1 MRDDESKLFENLKT
15 QAYRIRATVDV
26 YMPGAKVHSGEP
38 GVIDGSI
45 FESVKANSLT
55 LAELRYCVSNVIKY
69 ILINEYEK
77 MYK

>member
-38 GVIDGSI
+38 GVIDGTIVS
-45 FESVKANSLT
+45 SVNANSLT
-55 LAELRYCVSNVIKY
+55 LAELRYCAKNV
-69 ILINEYEK
+69 LIFALKN
-77 MYK
+77 M